1 MSKKLLFTRREFV
14 ATSISVLAGAIL
26 PAGVQAR
33 LLPDAGYD
41 DAIKKML
48 SVFNHAESMKFIGRK
63 YIEQVPAEQ
72 KESTLMEAI
81 LSGGPGA
88 QFQHSMLSSQKEIK
102 RFIRSRVKQDFI
114 SGQTVNI
121 QGWVL
126 AKTEARLCA
135 LAFLD
140 SYSTTMD

>member
-14 ATSISVLAGAIL
+14 ATSISALAGAIL
-26 PAGVQAR
+26 PAEGLAR
-33 LLPDAGYD
+33 VLPDAGYD
-41 DAIKKML
+41 AKKKML

-63 YIEQVPAEQ
+63 YIEQMPVEHD
-72 KESTLMEAI
+72 EEILMEAI
-81 LSGGPGA
+81 LSGGSGT
-88 QFQHSMLSSQKEIK
+88 QFQHSMLSNQKEIK

-135 LAFLD
+135 LALLD
-140 SYSTTMD
+140 NQ